1 MIKIIPTVGPATND
15 VTSLKFLSKYS
26 DVFRLNASHNTISWH
41 KSVVQKINNLK
52 KNIKI
57 LIDIPGI
64 KPRTNNIQ
72 DLNIKKG
79 SLVLFYYQKKPNLK
93 NLHTIN
99 IPLSNPI
106 PQKNV
111 SNKKN
116 TLSLD
121 DGKFFFKILN
131 LKKNYILAFAE
142 QTFILKTNKGLNIPN
157 SIYDNNLQE
166 KKYLSFLKKLNQIK
180 FDAVGLSFIQNHN
193 LILKLKKKYPE
204 KLLVSKIEN
213 YEGIKNAL
221 SICKNSDVIMI
232 DRGDLAAE
240 IGNNNLFDAILKVS
254 EICKSLNKPLMIATE
269 NLESML
275 NKKIPTKSEVFT
287 LGYYRQINVD
297 SIMLSE
303 ETALSDNWKDIINW
317 IYKFYNSKE
326 NLNRNNVKYEETF
339 WNLLSK
345 DLKLPIVIF
354 TKRGKSI
361 HNLESLSYINEINV
375 FTESNKIKT
384 LCEFK
389 KNINVFLTKKFDNK
403 NLLKFIRENI
413 KKNKKNIFKNSKQVI
428 VIFISYPRKKTLANP
443 MMLVNKKDF

>member
-428 VIFISYPRKKTLANP
+428 VIFISYPRKKTLANT